1 MDKKLDQTLL
11 VISDDVVSCDL
22 DGETAILNIESGIY
36 FGLDPIGTKIWNSL
50 KKPSKISNLVEMIM
64 SDYDVDKKRCEND
77 LIELINNLKESG
89 LVKVN
94 ESN

>member
-50 KKPSKISNLVEMIM
+50 KKPCNISNLVEMIM
-64 SDYDVDKKRCEND
+64 NDYDVDKKRCEND
-77 LIELINNLKESG
+77 LIELIKNLKESG